1 MARPCLQYEEVIMLE
16 HLQLRQIKSPGVSSR
31 KRSHKRERIMHQ
43 IRDIENI
50 LIGLTVEA
58 KDEPTAAVSYGLS
71 LAKQAH
77 AQVTVYAPS
86 AKLVLP
92 HAFVS
97 GTAAG
102 IVAGENRYLEELARA
117 AVKRIETEAK
127 DAGVKASIVSPQLK
141 RLKLVEGFTR
151 ETRMHDLCILDSESE
166 ALDIDRDLI
175 EAALLNSG
183 RPLIVV
189 PPERKVFSAR
199 YVVVAWDGSAK
210 AARAL
215 FDAMPIL
222 RVAETVEIIQVEGE
236 KDLTSILPG
245 SALAAHLLAHSV
257 KIEAKTIG
265 ARDGDV
271 AEALRQYAGR
281 SGADLMIMGGFAH
294 ARIRQLI
301 LGGVTQ
307 SLLRHCPIP
316 LFLSH

>member
-1 MARPCLQYEEVIMLE
+1 MIMLE
-16 HLQLRQIKSPGVSSR
+16 PLQLRQIKLPGPSSR
-31 KRSHKRERIMHQ
+31 KGSRKREKIMRQ
-43 IRDIENI
+43 IRDIGNI

-58 KDEPTAAVSYGLS
+58 KEEPTAAISYGLS
-71 LAKQAH
+71 LARQAH

-102 IVAGENRYLEELARA
+102 IVAAENRYLEELARA
-117 AVKRIETEAK
+117 AVTRIEAQAK
-127 DAGVKASIVSPQLK
+127 DAGIRATVKSPQLK
-141 RLKLVEGFTR
+141 RLKLVEGFTK
-151 ETRMHDLCILDSESE
+151 ETRLHDLCVLDSESQ

-175 EAALLNSG
+175 EAALLDSG

-189 PPERKVFSAR
+189 PPERKTFSAR
-199 YVVVAWDGSAK
+199 HVVVAWDGSSK

-215 FDAMPIL
+215 FDALPIL
-222 RVAETVEIIQVEGE
+222 RVAETVEVVQVEGE
-236 KDLTSILPG
+236 KDLTNILPG
-245 SALAAHLLAHSV
+245 SALTAHLLSHNV
-257 KIEAKTIG
+257 EIIAKTIA

-271 AEALRQYAGR
+271 AEALRQYADR
-281 SGADLMIMGGFAH
+281 SAVDLMVMGGFAH

-307 SLLRHCPIP
+307 SLLRHCPVP
-316 LFLSH
+316 LFISH

>member
-1 MARPCLQYEEVIMLE
+1 M
-16 HLQLRQIKSPGVSSR
+16 RQIR
-31 KRSHKRERIMHQ
+31 N
-43 IRDIENI
+43 IENI

-58 KDEPTAAVSYGLS
+58 KEEPTAAISYGLS

-102 IVAGENRYLEELARA
+102 IVAAENRYLEELARA
-117 AVKRIETEAK
+117 AVKRIEAQAQ
-127 DAGVKASIVSPQLK
+127 DAGIAASVKSPQLK
-141 RLKLVEGFTR
+141 RLKLVEGFAK
-151 ETRMHDLCILDSESE
+151 ETRIHDLCILDSESQPI
-166 ALDIDRDLI
+166 DIDRDLI
-175 EAALLNSG
+175 EAALLDSG

-189 PPERKVFSAR
+189 PPERNVFSAR
-199 YVVVAWDGSAK
+199 HVMIAWDGSGK

-215 FDAMPIL
+215 FDALPIL
-222 RVAETVEIIQVEGE
+222 RVAEIVEIVQVEGE
-236 KDLTSILPG
+236 KDLTNALPG
-245 SALAAHLLAHSV
+245 TALTAHLLAHKV
-257 KIEAKTIG
+257 EIEAKVIG

-271 AEALRQYAGR
+271 AEALRQYADR
-281 SGADLMIMGGFAH
+281 SAADLIVMGGFAH
-294 ARIRQLI
+294 ARLKQLI

-307 SLLRHCPIP
+307 SLLRHCGVP

>member
-1 MARPCLQYEEVIMLE
+1 M
-16 HLQLRQIKSPGVSSR
+16 
-31 KRSHKRERIMHQ
+31 RE
-43 IRDIENI
+43 IRNIENI

-58 KDEPTAAVSYGLS
+58 KEEPTAAVSYGLS
-71 LAKQAH
+71 LAKSAH
-77 AQVTVYAPS
+77 AEVTVYAPTVR
-86 AKLVLP
+86 LVLP

-117 AVKRIETEAK
+117 AVKRIEAEAK
-127 DAGVKASIVSPQLK
+127 AADVKAGVTSPQLK
-141 RLKLVEGFTR
+141 RLKLVEGFTK
-151 ETRMHDLCILDSESE
+151 ETRLNDLSILDSESQ
-166 ALDIDRDLI
+166 ALDVDRDLI

-189 PPERKVFSAR
+189 PPQYKAFKAGQII
-199 YVVVAWDGSAK
+199 VAWDGSAQ

-215 FDAMPIL
+215 FDALPL
-222 RVAETVEIIQVEGE
+222 LSAAEAVEVVQVEGE
-236 KDLTSILPG
+236 KDLTGIVPG
-245 SALAAHLLAHSV
+245 SALASHLLAHG
-257 KIEAKTIG
+257 IEIVVKTIG

-271 AEALRQYAGR
+271 AETLRSHAER
-281 SGADLMIMGGFAH
+281 CGADLIVMGGFAH

-307 SLLRHCPIP
+307 SLLRHCPVP

>member
-1 MARPCLQYEEVIMLE
+1 MRA
-16 HLQLRQIKSPGVSSR
+16 
-31 KRSHKRERIMHQ
+31 
-43 IRDIENI
+43 IRNIENI

-58 KDEPTAAVSYGLS
+58 KEEPTAAISYGLS
-71 LAKQAH
+71 LAKQAN

-102 IVAGENRYLEELARA
+102 IVAGENRYLAELARA
-117 AVKRIETEAK
+117 AVSRIETQAK
-127 DAGVKASIVSPQLK
+127 DAGVKAAVTSPQLK
-141 RLKLVEGFTR
+141 RLKLVEGFTK
-151 ETRMHDLCILDSESE
+151 ETRLHDLCILDSESQ

-175 EAALLNSG
+175 EAALLDSG

-189 PPERKVFSAR
+189 PPKSMTFNAR
-199 YVVVAWDGSAK
+199 HVVVAWDGSSK

-215 FDAMPIL
+215 FDALPIL
-222 RVAETVEIIQVEGE
+222 RVAETVEVVQVEGE
-236 KDLTSILPG
+236 KDLTNILPG
-245 SALAAHLLAHSV
+245 SALATHLLAHKV
-257 KIEAKTIG
+257 EVEAKIIG

-271 AEALRQYAGR
+271 AEALRQYAER
-281 SGADLMIMGGFAH
+281 SGVDLIVMGGFAH

-307 SLLRHCPIP
+307 SLLRHCPCPAIP
-316 LFLSH
+316 LALEAGRLVSPSVWVQVCC

>member
-1 MARPCLQYEEVIMLE
+1 MLE
-16 HLQLRQIKSPGVSSR
+16 PSQLRQIKIPAASSSKESR
-31 KRSHKRERIMHQ
+31 KREKIMRQ

-58 KDEPTAAVSYGLS
+58 KEEPTAAISYGLS
-71 LAKQAH
+71 LAKQAS

-102 IVAGENRYLEELARA
+102 IVAAENRYLEELSRA
-117 AVKRIETEAK
+117 AVSRIQ
-127 DAGVKASIVSPQLK
+127 GQVKAAGIAASVVSPQLK
-141 RLKLVEGFTR
+141 RLKLVEGFSK
-151 ETRMHDLCILDSESE
+151 ETRLHDLCILDSESQ

-175 EAALLNSG
+175 EAALLDSG

-189 PPERKVFSAR
+189 PPESKAFSAR
-199 YVVVAWDGSAK
+199 HVVVAWDGSGK

-215 FDAMPIL
+215 FDALPIL
-222 RVAETVEIIQVEGE
+222 RAAETVEVVQVEGE
-236 KDLTSILPG
+236 KDLTNILPG
-245 SALAAHLLAHSV
+245 SALAAHLLAHRV
-257 KIEAKTIG
+257 EIVAKTIG

-271 AEALRQYAGR
+271 AEALRRHAER
-281 SGADLMIMGGFAH
+281 SNADLIVMGGFAH

-307 SLLRHCPIP
+307 SMLRHCPVP

>member
-1 MARPCLQYEEVIMLE
+1 MRA
-16 HLQLRQIKSPGVSSR
+16 
-31 KRSHKRERIMHQ
+31 
-43 IRDIENI
+43 IRNIENI

-58 KDEPTAAVSYGLS
+58 KEEPTAAISYGLS
-71 LAKQAH
+71 LAKCAD

-102 IVAGENRYLEELARA
+102 IVAAENRYLAELARA
-117 AVKRIETEAK
+117 AIKRIESEAK
-127 DAGVKASIVSPQLK
+127 DVGIKANVTSPQLK
-141 RLKLVEGFTR
+141 RLKLVEGFTK
-151 ETRMHDLCILDSESE
+151 ETRLHDLCILDSESQ

-175 EAALLNSG
+175 EAALLDSG

-189 PPERKVFSAR
+189 PSERKEFNAR
-199 YVVVAWDGSAK
+199 HVIVAWDGSSK

-215 FDAMPIL
+215 FDSLPIL
-222 RVAETVEIIQVEGE
+222 RVAEIVEVLQVEGE
-236 KDLTSILPG
+236 KDLSNILPG
-245 SALAAHLLAHSV
+245 SALTEHLLAHKV
-257 KIEAKTIG
+257 KVETKTIS

-281 SGADLMIMGGFAH
+281 SAVDLIVMGGFAH
-294 ARIRQLI
+294 TRIRQLL

-307 SLLRHCPIP
+307 SMLRHCPVP